1 MRNFT
6 IYNDSKFEPGRC
18 SNGGCYGFWATY
30 HWVAQEEEGLSGHYD
45 REFHATHELGL
56 CENCDGE
63 MHEACT
69 SQVTIEEVLS
79 DLLTAISRLGEKAA
93 HFNGPAFR
101 ITVSEW
107 RNNYENLS
115 GNR

>member
-1 MRNFT
+1 MKNFT
-6 IYNDSKFEPGRC
+6 IHNDSEFAPGRC

-30 HWVAQEEEGLSGHYD
+30 RWVAQNEEGLSGHYD
-45 REFHATHELGL
+45 RKFHTTHEFLL
-56 CENCDGE
+56 CKNCDGE

-79 DLLTAISRLGEKAA
+79 DLLTAVSRLGERAA

-101 ITVSEW
+101 ITVEK
-107 RNNYENLS
+107 
-115 GNR
+115 